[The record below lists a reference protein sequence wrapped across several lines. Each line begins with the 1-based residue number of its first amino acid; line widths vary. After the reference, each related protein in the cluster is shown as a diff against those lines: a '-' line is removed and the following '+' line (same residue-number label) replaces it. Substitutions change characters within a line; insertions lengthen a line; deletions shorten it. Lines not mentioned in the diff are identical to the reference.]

1 MTKRNHKH
9 EDNLTKLDDEG
20 LEMKGMRHVHD
31 TVRPAPR
38 RAPAIPP
45 EGHDLTGRIDV
56 HVHPHRLKFRFPAGT
71 SRGVYL
77 TRDILVLELVDTVTG
92 AFGFGE
98 CAPLPDLSID
108 AAPMEVLE
116 RRLLAAAL
124 HSIRHGGPDAEALRG
139 HPSVLF
145 ALETAW
151 RHLRTGSPALYET
164 AFSKGAAGIPIN
176 GLVWMGTFEEMRA
189 RIDAKLSEGFT
200 CLKLKIGAIDFEDEF
215 ELLRRIRRR
224 WSPEDLVVRVD
235 ANGGFT
241 PGEAMAKLD
250 RLATLGL
257 HSIEQPVKA
266 GMTDVLARICRE
278 SPLPV
283 ALDEELIRVTGA
295 DDRRRLLEEV
305 RPAHVVIK
313 PGLHGGF
320 AGAAEWISEAKRIGA
335 GWWITSALES
345 NIGLNAIAQ
354 WTARFAPAAHQGLG
368 TGALFTENFG
378 KGIRVERGRL
388 HFDPKAAQRSFTR
401 EALSGWLE
409 RGRDGGL

>member
-9 EDNLTKLDDEG
+9 EDNQTKLDDEG

-38 RAPAIPP
+38 RAPAIAP
-45 EGHDLTGRIDV
+45 EGHDLSGRIDV
-56 HVHPHRLKFRFPAGT
+56 LVHPHRLKFRFPAGT

-77 TRDILVLELVDTVTG
+77 IRDILVLELVDTVTG

-151 RHLRTGSPALYET
+151 RHLRVGSPALYET

-224 WSPEDLVVRVD
+224 WSPDDLVVRVD

-266 GMTDVLARICRE
+266 GMTDVLARICKE

-295 DDRRRLLEEV
+295 GDRRRLLEEV

-354 WTARFAPAAHQGLG
+354 WTARFAPSAHQGLG

-378 KGIRVERGRL
+378 EGIRVERGRL

-409 RGRDGGL
+409 RGRDAGL